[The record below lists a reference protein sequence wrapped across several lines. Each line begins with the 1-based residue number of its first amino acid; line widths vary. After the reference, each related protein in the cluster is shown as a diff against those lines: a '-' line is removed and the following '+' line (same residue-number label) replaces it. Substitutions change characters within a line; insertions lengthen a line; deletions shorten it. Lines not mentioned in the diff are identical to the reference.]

1 MSEEQQQLSTKYDNG
16 TPITRAWRL
25 GGPMTAVQ
33 RKEAKTLFLE
43 YLRKDPNV
51 SAACD
56 YAGIGRNTAYQWRD
70 KDHKFNDEWRDAIE
84 RLNDV
89 ARSSIFQ
96 RGILGWD
103 EPVVSNG
110 QVVYE
115 MEPFLDADGKQVYD
129 KGKPKMLRGK
139 PITIHKWSDQLAIAY
154 AKANLPEY
162 KERQQ
167 IDLNAQI
174 TDMAESAKDELLAD
188 LAAAIANETE
198 PDEHEDHSDQEP
210 KQAIS

>member
-1 MSEEQQQLSTKYDNG
+1 MSDEQQQASINSDKLT
-16 TPITRAWRL
+16 TITRAWRL
-25 GGPMTAVQ
+25 GGPMTAAQ
-33 RKEAKTLFLE
+33 RKEAKELFLA
-43 YLRKDPNV
+43 YLKTTPNV

-56 YAGIGRNTAYQWRD
+56 HAFISRDTAYKWRE
-70 KDHKFNDEWRDAIE
+70 KDQKFAEGWREAIE

-96 RGILGWD
+96 RGILGW
-103 EPVVSNG
+103 EETVVSNG

-115 MEPFLDADGKQVYD
+115 MEPVLDKNGEQVNE
-129 KGKPKMLRGK
+129 KGKPKMRRGK
-139 PITIHKWSDQLAIAY
+139 PLTVRKWSDQLAIAY

-198 PDEHEDHSDQEP
+198 SDEHEDNSDQD
-210 KQAIS
+210 QG

>member
-1 MSEEQQQLSTKYDNG
+1 MSDEQQDLSTNIDNT

-25 GGPMTAVQ
+25 GGPMTSAQ
-33 RKEAKTLFLE
+33 RKKAKELFLD
-43 YLRKDPNV
+43 YLKRDPNV
-51 SAACD
+51 TAAAD
-56 YAGIGRNTAYQWRD
+56 HAGIHRDTAYRWRE
-70 KDHKFNDEWRDAIE
+70 KDHKFDAEWGGAIE

-96 RGILGWD
+96 RGIYGWD
-103 EPVVSNG
+103 EPVVSMG

-115 MEPFLDADGKQVYD
+115 MIPVVDADGEQVFD
-129 KGKPKMLRGK
+129 KGRPKMQAGN

-154 AKANLPEY
+154 ARANLPEY
-162 KERQQ
+162 KDRQQ

-198 PDEHEDHSDQEP
+198 SDEHEDHSDQD
-210 KQAIS
+210 QG